1 MLCWKV
7 LKKYR
12 GDKILEKG
20 FLKIFFW
27 SLDKSRCVRVNSK
40 RNSVYKVRMI
50 KGWVFVSNKR
60 SWNKGDSD

>member
-12 GDKILEKG
+12 GDKISEKG

-40 RNSVYKVRMI
+40 GNSVYKV
-50 KGWVFVSNKR
+50 
-60 SWNKGDSD
+60 